1 MINETNNT
9 LFGKALCIQKKKSL
23 FFFIKDNITFDFLK

>member
-9 LFGKALCIQKKKSL
+9 LFGKALCIQKNRVY
-23 FFFIKDNITFDFLK
+23 FFIKDNIAFDFVK